1 MHIEPACLPVVELR
15 EEFGTIAD
23 EYHTATRNSSVTKRF
38 FKAHELSYDPDMQQL
53 ASQGPLHLNDLP
65 RVELPSP
72 RTPIEMSLE
81 DAITRRRSG
90 RNFSTNA
97 MDIEHLA
104 TLLYLANGVRHV
116 EHAGA
121 AVYHRNVPN
130 AGNLGSVEIFP
141 VVLNVDNVPPGIYHF
156 DTLFHDLA
164 CLRGGQFDS
173 WLKELVFFQVE
184 FGSAAVALVLTSA
197 VGRLQ
202 AKYGPRGYRLG
213 VCDVGHV
220 SQNLYLVG
228 AGLGLEVCATAGFVD
243 EELDQALGLD
253 GVNTASML
261 VLLVGYSAV
270 AWETEHLAH
279 ASGLGQERIIS
290 RGS

>member
-1 MHIEPACLPVVELR
+1 MLIEPASFSVAQLR
-15 EEFGTIAD
+15 DEFGTIAD
-23 EYHTATRNSSVTKRF
+23 EYHSATRNSSVTKRF
-38 FKAHELSYDPDMQQL
+38 FKAHELGYDPDIQRL
-53 ASQGPLHLNDLP
+53 ASQGPLHLNGLP

-72 RTPIEMSLE
+72 RAPIEMSLE
-81 DAITRRRSG
+81 DAISRRRSG
-90 RNFSTNA
+90 RNFSLHA
-97 MDIEHLA
+97 MDGKHLA

-116 EHAGA
+116 EHAGG
-121 AVYHRNVPN
+121 VVYYHRNVPN

-156 DTLFHDLA
+156 DALYHDLA

-173 WLKELVFFQVE
+173 WLKELVFFQME

-197 VGRLQ
+197 VGRMQ

-243 EELDQALGLD
+243 EQLDRALGLD
-253 GVNTASML
+253 GVTTASML
-261 VLLVGYSAV
+261 VLLVGCSAV
-270 AWETEHLAH
+270 AFADAT
-279 ASGLGQERIIS
+279 SLGSNDVR
-290 RGS
+290 